1 MASASPGAA
10 PSVTDGSWFWAGQP
24 DPLPQAGY
32 QPLPHPDVPAGEF
45 AVGSRNGSSDKETYL
60 HIDTSDWTT
69 GTTVTRMVLK
79 VKEDSAAGNANAMMA
94 DGKIQAR
101 AVVDYFGGG
110 TEGAPYSQKPST
122 VKSDA
127 ADGKR
132 GDDGTWTF
140 DITAI
145 ASKWASGTLTNSG
158 IGLVPNATTS
168 DNYQVVWQGA
178 STMTVEADVSGPTSS
193 SGSQSGSEFPVFGS
207 GSTSNTTPTAATPTG
222 GGDITQPVSGDTT
235 PTTSAPATTTTSSAK
250 SVAEPRTHRTTAHSH
265 HGLPAVFILVVLFI
279 LALVA
284 AGAVALGELG
294 EPIETRRGSV
304 LRRLERSYE

>member
-10 PSVTDGSWFWAGQP
+10 PSVTDGSWFWAEQP

-32 QPLPHPDVPAGEF
+32 QPLPHPDVPAGDF
-45 AVGSRNGSSDKETYL
+45 AVGSRNGTSDKETYL

-79 VKEDSAAGNANAMMA
+79 VKEDTAAGNANALLA

-101 AVVDYFGGG
+101 AVVDYFAGSS
-110 TEGAPYSQKPST
+110 EGAPYSQKPST
-122 VKSDA
+122 IKSDA

-140 DITAI
+140 DLTAL
-145 ASKWASGTLTNSG
+145 ASKWASGTVTNSG

-168 DNYQVVWQGA
+168 DNYQVVWQG
-178 STMTVEADVSGPTSS
+178 TTNMTVEADVSGPTSS

-207 GSTSNTTPTAATPTG
+207 GTTSNTTPTAVAPTG
-222 GGDITQPVSGDTT
+222 GGDITQPIGNDTT
-235 PTTSAPATTTTSSAK
+235 PTTSASATTPTSAAAPSAAPRPRR
-250 SVAEPRTHRTTAHSH
+250 VAAHSH